1 MEDSQCLNKTNQKNE
16 EQNLIDAQT
25 YDIKNDW
32 KFVSIVQFVN
42 LFKNVLAVD
51 SISTYEL
58 EVSFDLNFRQV

>member
-1 MEDSQCLNKTNQKNE
+1 MEDSQFLIKSNQKNE
-16 EQNLIDAQT
+16 EQNLIDVPT

-58 EVSFDLNFRQV
+58 EVNLNLNYRQV